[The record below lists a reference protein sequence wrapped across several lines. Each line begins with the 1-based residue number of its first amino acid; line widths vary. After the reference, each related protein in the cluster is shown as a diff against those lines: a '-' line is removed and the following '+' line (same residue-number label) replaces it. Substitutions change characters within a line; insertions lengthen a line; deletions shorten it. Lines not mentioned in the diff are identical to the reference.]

1 MNRRYFITRAAI
13 LFAGGTISQPLG
25 MVQQLPAGLKRVFGL
40 ATASAEQLPPL
51 CEFDDNLSCPG
62 HAATGLDNHPG
73 RPGAYPTNPK
83 AYERKMQAFDRPHQ
97 EDIQL
102 DRKHL
107 RLLNLC
113 KRRFDSVKSVVGF
126 SNLYLLSFDDAIR
139 VAGSYSQVGAFSTEE
154 LAFLERLFY
163 MDASSLGFYGDKPI
177 RQLTQDIDKK
187 EVVRI
192 PGSASYL
199 FKGHADKVY
208 QRIRKDIGDKAILT
222 SGVRNVVKQFHLFL
236 SKAVACDGNL
246 SLASRSIAPP
256 GYSYHGV
263 SDFDIGQVGY
273 GVDNFSERFTETE
286 VYQALLKL
294 DYIRL
299 RYPQKNLLGVRYEP
313 WHIQVGPA

>member
-1 MNRRYFITRAAI
+1 MAA
-13 LFAGGTISQPLG
+13 
-25 MVQQLPAGLKRVFGL
+25 
-40 ATASAEQLPPL
+40 AEPLPPSR
-51 CEFDDNLSCPG
+51 EFDDNLSHSGQATIAPG
-62 HAATGLDNHPG
+62 NHPG
-73 RPGAYPTNPK
+73 HPGAYPTNPIT
-83 AYERKMQAFDRPHQ
+83 YERKMQAFDKPHK

-102 DRKHL
+102 DRQDL

-113 KRRFDSVKSVVGF
+113 KRRFDSIKSVVGF
-126 SNLYLLSFDDAIR
+126 SNLYLLSFDEAIR
-139 VAGSYSQVGAFSTEE
+139 VASSYSQVGAFSTEE

-163 MDASSLGFYGDKPI
+163 SDASTLGFYGTKPI
-177 RQLTQDIDKK
+177 TQLTKNIAEK
-187 EVVRI
+187 EVAKI

-199 FKGHADKVY
+199 FKGPAEKLY
-208 QRIRKDIGDKAILT
+208 QRIRKDVSDKAILT

-263 SDFDIGQVGY
+263 SDFDIGQAGY

-294 DYIRL
+294 DYIQL
-299 RYPQKNLLGVRYEP
+299 RYPQKNRLGVRYEP
-313 WHIQVGPA
+313 WHIQVSPV